1 MKFKLGLYNNI
12 LIMNSEKIKFGIE
25 KAPARSLLH
34 ATGLCRKDL
43 KKPFIGIVSSFTDL
57 IAGHVHMRRLE
68 TAIEKGIYSGGGI
81 SFIFGVPGICDG
93 IAMGHKGMHY
103 SLPLREIIAD
113 AIECVAT
120 AHCLDALVLLTNC
133 DKITPGMI
141 MGLARLD
148 IPGIVVTAGPMIS
161 GRHGNKKLSF
171 VRDTFE
177 AVGRKKSGEITQK
190 ELDCLELEA
199 CPGPGS
205 CQGLYTANTM
215 ACVAEALGL
224 ALPNGATALAVSAE
238 RERIA
243 FESGETAVGL
253 ALNDVNARRF
263 LTKESFENAI
273 LVATALGGST
283 NSCLHI
289 PAIANEAGLTVSL
302 DMFDEISKRAPHITN
317 LRPGGDHFME
327 DLHYAGGI
335 PAVMKRLESGLN
347 DCETVSGLKISE
359 IVAQAEIYDEDVV
372 RSKEN
377 AYHNEGGIAVLR
389 GNLAPDGGI
398 VKQSAVSEKMQNFTG
413 VARVF
418 DSEEGTM
425 AAIMNGEIKE
435 GSILVIKYEGPKGGP
450 GMREML
456 SPTSALMGMGLGESV
471 ALITDGRFSGGTRG
485 PCIGHV
491 SPEAMDGGPLAIVED
506 GDEIVI
512 DIPGRRLDVKLTDD
526 VIKERLGRWK
536 APLPKINSGY
546 LVKYAKLVSSADK
559 GAVLS

>member
-1 MKFKLGLYNNI
+1 MMI
-12 LIMNSEKIKFGIE
+12 SEKIKSGIE
-25 KAPARSLLH
+25 KAPARSLLY
-34 ATGLCRKDL
+34 ATGICKKDL
-43 KKPFIGIVSSFTDL
+43 KKPFIGIASSFTDL

-81 SFIFGVPGICDG
+81 SFIFGIPGICDG

-113 AIECVAT
+113 SIECVAT

-133 DKITPGMI
+133 DKITPGMM

-148 IPGIVVTAGPMIS
+148 IPGIIVTAGPMMS

-177 AVGRKKSGEITQK
+177 AVGRKKSGEITQE
-190 ELDCLELEA
+190 ELDCLEMEA

-215 ACVAEALGL
+215 ACIAEVLGL
-224 ALPNGATALAVSAE
+224 SLPKCATALAVSAE

-243 FESGETAVGL
+243 FRSGEISVGL
-253 ALNDVNARRF
+253 AKNKINARRF
-263 LTKESFENAI
+263 LVKESFENAI
-273 LVATALGGST
+273 LISTALGGST
-283 NSCLHI
+283 NSCLHL
-289 PAIANEAGLTVSL
+289 PAIAHEAGLEIDL
-302 DMFDEISKRAPHITN
+302 EMFDRISRKAPHVTN
-317 LRPGGDHFME
+317 LRPGGEHFME

-335 PAVMKRLESGLN
+335 PAVMKRFELELN
-347 DCETVSGLKISE
+347 DCETVSGLKTSE
-359 IVAQAEIYDEDVV
+359 ITKLAEVFDDDVI
-372 RSKEN
+372 RTKEK
-377 AYHNEGGIAVLR
+377 AYHKEGGIAVLR

-398 VKQSAVSEKMQNFTG
+398 VKQTALSEKMMKFSGT
-413 VARVF
+413 AMVF
-418 DSEEGTM
+418 NSEEDTM
-425 AAIMNGEIKE
+425 EAIMNNKIKE
-435 GSILVIKYEGPKGGP
+435 GTIIVIKYEGPKGGP

-456 SPTSALMGMGLGESV
+456 SPTAALMGMGLGDSV

-512 DIPGRRLDVKLTDD
+512 DIPNRRLDVNLTDEA
-526 VIKERLGRWK
+526 IAERFEKWV
-536 APLPKINSGY
+536 APSPKIKDGY
-546 LVKYAKLVSSADK
+546 LAKYSKLVSSADK
-559 GAVLS
+559 GAILS